1 MEQIQNSL
9 LVHMQEA
16 KTKLGTLLD
25 QLQMSVKQ
33 AKNKTVENLV
43 IPLHTESMELRQKT
57 NKVMQKIESLNVE
70 KEKGARGWHLRCEGY
85 GMCKHSLFT

>member
-1 MEQIQNSL
+1 
-9 LVHMQEA
+9 MQKA
-16 KTKLGTLLD
+16 KTELGTLLLLD
-25 QLQMSVKQ
+25 QLQTSVKQ

-43 IPLHTESMELRQKT
+43 IPLHTESMKLSQKT
-57 NKVMQKIESLNVE
+57 NKVMQKIESLNVG